1 MHRENHIQCLIKELK
16 ELQQGCGVT
25 EGKRRVLQEERID
38 DIFNAAKIRMRTEEC
53 MLDLATW
60 VAFET

>member
-1 MHRENHIQCLIKELK
+1 MYRENHIQCLIKELK

-38 DIFNAAKIRMRTEEC
+38 DIIQCCQDKDE
-53 MLDLATW
+53 D
-60 VAFET
+60 